1 MQASRRGIRLFR
13 VLGVTI
19 QIDYSWF
26 IFFFLVVWTFGR
38 FYFPQYDASLGG
50 ALGWVLAFAEAGLLF
65 FSVVFHEMSHAVV
78 SNRLNAPIRRI
89 TLFIFGGLAHMSS
102 EPKDARTEFLVAA
115 AGPISSL
122 FLWVVFMAAAVVAH
136 LTGQIA
142 AAALFGVAAQLNL
155 VLALFNLVPGFPLDG
170 GRLLRA
176 GLWWKTR
183 SLRRATNVAAK
194 GGEIVAYAL
203 IVLGAVSFIRNPSE
217 GWVVGIWY
225 ILIGVFLKFAAEKS
239 YENVLLEEV
248 LEEIAVGDVMGS
260 NRLAVEASGSIGM
273 LVAERFRR
281 HKFTTYPVVDA
292 EEKVVGV
299 VELDDVRDIP
309 AGERLERTVGSV
321 MQPIGRRV
329 IPRAETP
336 AYKALKLML
345 ALGVGSLPVVDS
357 EGKLVGIVTES
368 DVMNTFRIRSGLGE

>member
-248 LEEIAVGDVMGS
+248 LEEIAVGDVMGN

>member
-136 LTGQIA
+136 LTEQIA